1 MSTPRKAP
9 RQQRSQE
16 TYDAILD
23 AAAQLFERLGYAGA
37 TTNKIAER
45 AGVSIGSLY
54 QYFPNKDA
62 LLYALGERHVRA
74 LSERLEALFGTLR
87 ENPPTLE
94 DGVRVLYEALA
105 DLHRHDPHLHRL
117 LYDQAPRP
125 PEAAAQ
131 LRKIQAMWA
140 AEAEWHL
147 RRLGVGAPDPG
158 ITAMLLVQAAEAQV
172 HGAMLEPPPGRRPEQ
187 CIEAAIAL
195 CVKSLRP

>member
-23 AAAQLFERLGYAGA
+23 AAAQLFERLGYAAA

-62 LLYALGERHVRA
+62 LLYALGERHVRV
-74 LSERLEALFGTLR
+74 LMERLEELFGTLR
-87 ENPPTLE
+87 ENPPELE
-94 DGVRVLYEALA
+94 DGIRLLYEALA
-105 DLHRHDPHLHRL
+105 DLHRQDPHLHRL

-131 LRKIQAMWA
+131 LREIQEMWA

-147 RRLGVGAPDPG
+147 RRLGVGGPDPG

-172 HGAMLEPPPGRRPEQ
+172 HGVMLDPPPGCTPEQ
-187 CIEAAIAL
+187 CIEAAITL
-195 CVKSLRP
+195 CVRSLR